1 MRTPRAGDAPTWNC
15 GGRCA
20 HLGTAADVI
29 ETDWSVFFVATP
41 TVSFIENALLV
52 IFAYA
57 LQFFLLLVF
66 VLFIPISSA
75 PSAERSPAR
84 GTGAI
89 EEVGP

>member
-1 MRTPRAGDAPTWNC
+1 MVITGGLDRDPSASVCRILRFGRFDGLLAATISRRAATAK
-15 GGRCA
+15 GGRA
-20 HLGTAADVI
+20 IA
-29 ETDWSVFFVATP
+29 
-41 TVSFIENALLV
+41 N
-52 IFAYA
+52 A